1 MLFHSSNF
9 WGFWNQNMQMFSL
22 FLKTMFF
29 VIFLIFR
36 HSYLKVLG
44 QHNPLKKQRRF
55 LSICTLKMQD
65 LSLNNTT
72 EIVNCGYKHNWN
84 IRILK
89 TPYFLY
95 WIVLTP
101 PSSILNDIEKTHYFL
116 FIFKLIWHGIHLKTS
131 RGSLHSCFKNA
142 GSLSPMKF

>member
-36 HSYLKVLG
+36 HSYFKVLG
-44 QHNPLKKQRRF
+44 QHNPLKKQRGF

-72 EIVNCGYKHNWN
+72 EVVNCGYKHNWN

-89 TPYFLY
+89 TPYFF
-95 WIVLTP
+95 
-101 PSSILNDIEKTHYFL
+101 ILNSFNSSL
-116 FIFKLIWHGIHLKTS
+116 FDFEWY
-131 RGSLHSCFKNA
+131 RKNA
-142 GSLSPMKF
+142 LFSFYFQTYMTRNSLKDE